1 MRFVCLLLSA
11 VFLLGPGQ
19 LAVADSIDDAR
30 VTARIETTLLLN
42 EHLNTFDIRAES
54 VDGRV
59 VLTGQVA
66 NEIQKDLAR
75 DLAMSVDGT
84 DTVDNR
90 IVVVPGSAI
99 IEQSVPMERTFRQ
112 RVEDRSVSASVR
124 TRLVYHRHFRA
135 LKIGVRTID
144 GVVTLSGIVPDEE
157 RKWRIGKVAGETRGV
172 EGVINNL
179 SVLPKREIVDAQDV
193 GQTMSDEWVEK
204 RVEISILL
212 HRDLSIRRIDVE
224 VNGGVCVLSGTVESE
239 LKKTRVG
246 RIAANVHGVVRLVND
261 VRVVG
266 SEFDGL
272 DVLDFPEEAT
282 KEPVVLEIPDPLDS
296 PDVLSEPLDW

>member
-1 MRFVCLLLSA
+1 MRCMCLFLGA
-11 VFLLGPGQ
+11 VALLGPGQ
-19 LAVADSIDDAR
+19 LSVADSIDDAR

-59 VLTGQVA
+59 TLTGQVA
-66 NEIQKDLAR
+66 NEIQKELAGDLAV
-75 DLAMSVDGT
+75 AVDGA

-90 IVVVPGSAI
+90 IVVVPGSGIAV
-99 IEQSVPMERTFRQ
+99 SVPVGRTFRQ
-112 RVEDRSVSASVR
+112 RVEDGSVSASVR

-135 LKIGVRTID
+135 LKIGVRTMD
-144 GVVTLSGIVPDEE
+144 GVVTLSGIVPDED
-157 RKWRIGKVAGETRGV
+157 RKRRIGEVAAETRGV
-172 EGVINNL
+172 AGVINNL
-179 SVLPKREIVDAQDV
+179 TVLARRDVEDAQDV
-193 GQTMSDEWVEK
+193 RQTISDEWVEK
-204 RVEISILL
+204 RVETSILL

-224 VNGGVCVLSGTVESE
+224 VNGGICVLSGTVESE

-246 RIAANVHGVVRLVND
+246 RIAANIHGVLRLVND

-266 SEFDGL
+266 AEFRGL
-272 DVLDFPEEAT
+272 DVMDVPDEPAEES
-282 KEPVVLEIPDPLDS
+282 VVLEILDPLDS